1 MKNTFKKSLKTNTLI
16 SPVTNS
22 SPNYL
27 LSAIFLPISPDDII
41 SHYEPQLEWSN
52 SLFTASR
59 ITTHISCH
67 HLTQI
72 YARFST
78 TMVISIGKLL
88 LNFIIPNKS
97 TIKFLRY
104 NIAVSKKTQMNYD
117 SLINYYLFMFYKME
131 YITHRETLICM
142 RIVRNQCMT
151 YYEY

>member
-41 SHYEPQLEWSN
+41 SHYEPQSEWSN

-88 LNFIIPNKS
+88 LNFIIPHKS

-104 NIAVSKKTQMNYD
+104 NIAVSKKLRWIMIHW
-117 SLINYYLFMFYKME
+117 LI
-131 YITHRETLICM
+131 IICLCFIKWNILLTVKHWYAW
-142 RIVRNQCMT
+142 RL
-151 YYEY
+151 